1 MFLSENGWE
10 GRTEVVVR
18 DDAEWSSRGSDWD
31 LRQEGR
37 HESKSR
43 GLGWGSPL
51 PEAQDAG
58 RGVTEVES
66 RVLTPGEARQQVR
79 VSKGP

>member
-1 MFLSENGWE
+1 MGGKDAQRWWSETMQNGHP
-10 GRTEVVVR
+10 GDLT
-18 DDAEWSSRGSDWD
+18 D